1 MDKLQYA
8 AELISASKNLIVLTG
23 AGMSTESGL
32 KDFRSKDGLASGTYE
47 GYYPE
52 EILSRGFFYHNTALF
67 YQYLKEKLNVSG
79 YSPNKGHQILAE
91 WEKKRE
97 MTIITQNI
105 DSFHQKA
112 GSTHV
117 IEVHG
122 TLAECT
128 CLKCRMEK
136 PLSLVLKE
144 GYTCPCGGIYKP
156 NIVLYDEEVT
166 EISRAFSVARAG
178 DLLMVLG
185 TSLKV
190 YPAASIPEI
199 YGINHKRGIIINR
212 DETLYSHHYN
222 VTEINDGIGASLQ
235 KIDSFLKKIESSRDI
250 DQTTQVLDKEEQV
263 FNKETYSFFVYC

>member
-8 AELISASKNLIVLTG
+8 AELISASKNLVVLTG

-52 EILSRGFFYHNTALF
+52 EILSRDFFYDKPALF

-79 YSPNKGHQILAE
+79 YSPNKGHQILAD
-91 WEKKRE
+91 WEKKRQ

-112 GSTHV
+112 GSTQV

-122 TLAECT
+122 TLAQCT
-128 CLKCRMEK
+128 CTKCKIEK
-136 PLSLVLKE
+136 SLSQVLKE
-144 GYTCPCGGIYKP
+144 GYNCVCGGIYKP

-166 EISRAFSVARAG
+166 EIAKAFSVARAG
-178 DLLMVLG
+178 DLLLVLG
-185 TSLKV
+185 TSLRV

-199 YGINHKRGIIINR
+199 YGLSQKKGIIINR
-212 DETLYSHHYN
+212 DETLYAHHYN
-222 VTEINDGIGASLQ
+222 VTEIHDGIGASLL
-235 KIDSFLKKIESSRDI
+235 KINGFLKKIEKYGAV
-250 DQTTQVLDKEEQV
+250 DQTAQVLDKED
-263 FNKETYSFFVYC
+263 